1 MMPVDWPDFNDLW
14 DYNDPAGTES
24 KFRDL
29 LPAAEKSP
37 DPTYRL
43 QLLTQIARTLGLQK
57 KFAEA
62 HQALDEVAARMAGGD
77 VVEVRCLLERGR
89 VYNSSRQAEKAV
101 PLFKQAAAIGER
113 IGADF
118 YTVDALHM
126 LGIAAPAEEQ
136 LDWNLQA
143 IRSAES
149 SSDERARGW
158 MGSLY
163 NNTGWA
169 LYDEGR
175 YPEAL
180 ELFRKA
186 QIFRESQGNEEN
198 LRIARWCVAKTLRM
212 MGKPE
217 EALAVQRALESSGE
231 PDAFVDEEIGEC
243 LFSLGQVEEAKPYF
257 RQAYAALSQIDWVA
271 EDTQRLERLKSLG
284 E

>member
-1 MMPVDWPDFNDLW
+1 MSIVWPDFNDLW
-14 DYNDPAGTES
+14 DYNDPAGTER

-29 LPAAEKSP
+29 LPAAEKSAN
-37 DPTYRL
+37 PTYRL

-57 KFAEA
+57 KFTEA
-62 HQALDEVAARMAGGD
+62 HQVLDEVEAKMAGDD
-77 VVEVRCLLERGR
+77 VVEVRYLLERGR
-89 VYNSSRQAEKAV
+89 VYNSSRQPEEAV
-101 PLFKQAAAIGER
+101 PLFKRAAAIGRR

-126 LGIAAPAEEQ
+126 LGIAAPPEEQ

-143 IRSAES
+143 IRYAES

-163 NNTGWA
+163 NNTGWT
-169 LYDEGR
+169 LYDQGR

-186 QIFRESQGNEEN
+186 QAFQESQGKEEK
-198 LRIARWCVAKTLRM
+198 LRIARWCVAKTLRV
-212 MGKPE
+212 MGQPQ
-217 EALAVQRALESSGE
+217 EALAMQRALEALGE
-231 PDAFVDEEIGEC
+231 HDAFVEEEIGEC
-243 LFSLGQVEEAKPYF
+243 LYALGQTEEAKPYF
-257 RQAYAALSQIDWVA
+257 RQAYAALSQVDWVA